1 MENIYHDNSPKK
13 FDSVDDRVR
22 VNGRTKYDSPITGNS
37 KPHIRYDN
45 LVWGVMRKQ
54 SLSHNFL

>member
-1 MENIYHDNSPKK
+1 MENIYHDNSPKN
-13 FDSVDDRVR
+13 FDSEDDRVR
-22 VNGRTKYDSPITGNS
+22 VNGRTKYDSRIPGNS
-37 KPHIRYDN
+37 KPRVRYAN